1 MDRPSVAEAYDRNYA
16 TPNFF
21 RDRPWLLRPYVR
33 ALIAR
38 AELPRQAALLD
49 AGCGQGLFTSLFA
62 EHGIHALGVDLSSV
76 GIASARSTY
85 ATSSAK
91 FEIGDVLHLPYEGM
105 FDCVFTRSCSLY
117 NNDDFAANT
126 SVTEQLMRYLKPGG
140 VLIFD
145 YYTRLASER
154 KSASWRYHTLEEAHG
169 HFARFSGAMV
179 RFSTRIECRVL
190 GRFAFGSGVSRV
202 AAALSRATGV
212 GGELI
217 GFVRADAT

>member
-1 MDRPSVAEAYDRNYA
+1 
-16 TPNFF
+16 
-21 RDRPWLLRPYVR
+21 LLRPFVR
-33 ALIAR
+33 ALLAR
-38 AELPRQAALLD
+38 AGLPKQATLLD

-62 EHGIHALGVDLSSV
+62 ERGIDALGVDLSSV
-76 GIASARSTY
+76 GIESARSIY

-117 NNDDFAANT
+117 NHDDFAADR
-126 SVTEQLMRYLKPGG
+126 SVTERLMRYLKPGG

-145 YYTRLASER
+145 YYTRLAPER
-154 KSASWRYHTLEEAHG
+154 KSSSWRYHTLEEAHD
-169 HFARFSGAMV
+169 HFAGFSGAMV

-190 GRFAFGSGVSRV
+190 GRFAFGSAVSRL
-202 AAALSRATGV
+202 ATALSRATGV

-217 GFVRADAT
+217 AFVRADAK